1 VHAIMIHTNITDLGE
16 AKRSLA
22 EEVIPVMMGTPGF
35 LGAYF
40 VAINDTQGF
49 SIEVFET
56 EEQARAAAPPEGAK
70 APGVR
75 LDSLQFGEVIGSA

>member
-1 VHAIMIHTNITDLGE
+1 MHAIMIHTNITDLAE
-16 AKRSLA
+16 AKRSLV
-22 EEVIPVMMGTPGF
+22 EEVIPMIKGAPGF

-40 VAINDTQGF
+40 VAIDDSNGF

-56 EEQARAAAPPEGAK
+56 EEQALAAAPPEGAK

-75 LDSLQFGEVIGSA
+75 LDTLQFGEVIGSA